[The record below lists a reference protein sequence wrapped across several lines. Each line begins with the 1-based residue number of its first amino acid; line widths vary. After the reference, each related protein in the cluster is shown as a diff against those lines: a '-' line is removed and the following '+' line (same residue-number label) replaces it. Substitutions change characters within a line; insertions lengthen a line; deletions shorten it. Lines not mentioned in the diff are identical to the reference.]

1 MPFVMVEIT
10 DIQGPAVKL
19 INPPRGVD
27 VVPAFGCI
35 VLVAA
40 NQQKRPWRD
49 QSQQLVLIRGV
60 VHLLNEI
67 TEVPIVFI
75 IRKRQADATLVTD
88 DGSNPVIKCRSVKRH
103 FRPERVPDNSD
114 AHAVYFGHCVQ
125 MVDQAVRIPDPLS
138 ETCTLRMPEFEIC
151 HCLAVP
157 LAVALAVPPNCHSDV
172 SLLHRHVRKRIDTNG
187 HKFAP

>member
-1 MPFVMVEIT
+1 MNVSHRYCCVVSSGNAAAIFIRRDGQSGMPASLPRSQEMCQPFHLTPICRRSRHMPLVMVEIT
-10 DIQGPAVKL
+10 DIQVPAVKL

-88 DGSNPVIKCRSVKRH
+88 DGSNPVIKCRSVTSH
-103 FRPERVPDNSD
+103 YRPELVTDNSD
-114 AHAVYFGHCVQ
+114 
-125 MVDQAVRIPDPLS
+125 
-138 ETCTLRMPEFEIC
+138 
-151 HCLAVP
+151 
-157 LAVALAVPPNCHSDV
+157 
-172 SLLHRHVRKRIDTNG
+172 LH
-187 HKFAP
+187 